1 MLWRALLLL
10 VPISIALALIEA
22 VPRVLVF
29 TAAILAIVPLA
40 EWVRNAT
47 EHVAARA
54 GSAIGGLL
62 NVTFGNAPEL
72 ILALFVLS
80 GGHTAVV
87 KAQITGSLIGNSL
100 LGLGLAIVAG
110 SFGRERQH
118 FNRER
123 AGLLS
128 SLLILVTIAVML
140 PALFDYTER
149 GVLRDPNTAALDE
162 HLSLG
167 VAVVLIIVYVGN
179 LIYTLVTHR
188 DLFARASAYSEEAEP
203 EMAAPWPL
211 RRSILILAGATILT
225 AVEAELVSNTVEV
238 TATRL
243 GLTPFFLGVIVLA
256 VVGNAAEYISAVY
269 FARPDGSRH
278 WDHGRIHDSDRAP
291 RRAATRH
298 HLVSDRPS
306 DESRVRESHRAD
318 RDRRRRLHRELH
330 CAGWRDDLVRGGD
343 AARRVSSLRAGL
355 LSRHRVAFATHNRLA
370 NVED

>member
-10 VPISIALALIEA
+10 VPISLVLAAIDA
-22 VPRVLVF
+22 VPRTLVF
-29 TAAILAIVPLA
+29 IVAILAIVPLA
-40 EWVRNAT
+40 EWVRHST

-62 NVTFGNAPEL
+62 NVSFGNAPEL

-123 AGLLS
+123 AGHLS
-128 SLLILVTIAVML
+128 SLLILVTIALLL

-149 GVLRDPNTAALDE
+149 GVRRAANSAALDE
-162 HLSLG
+162 ALSLG
-167 VAVVLIIVYVGN
+167 VAVVLICVYIGN

-188 DLFARASAYSEEAEP
+188 DIFARTPTYSEEAESVM
-203 EMAAPWPL
+203 EAPWPL
-211 RRSILILAGATILT
+211 SRSILILAGATVLT
-225 AVEAELVSNTVEV
+225 AVEAELVSSTVEV

-269 FARPDGSRH
+269 FARRGQMGLVIGITIGSTIQIGMLVAPLLVIISYLLGHPMNLVFENPIELIAVAGAAFIVNSISQDGETT
-278 WDHGRIHDSDRAP
+278 WFEGALLL
-291 RRAATRH
+291 AVYLLFALAFF
-298 HLVSDRPS
+298 LVT
-306 DESRVRESHRAD
+306 E
-318 RDRRRRLHRELH
+318 
-330 CAGWRDDLVRGGD
+330 
-343 AARRVSSLRAGL
+343 
-355 LSRHRVAFATHNRLA
+355 
-370 NVED
+370 

>member
-10 VPISIALALIEA
+10 VPISIALALIDA
-22 VPRVLVF
+22 VPRTLVF

-203 EMAAPWPL
+203 EVAAPWPL
-211 RRSILILAGATILT
+211 KRAILILAGATVLT
-225 AVEAELVSNTVEV
+225 AIEAELVSNTVEA

-269 FARPDGSRH
+269 FARRGQMGLVIGITVGST
-278 WDHGRIHDSDRAP
+278 IQI
-291 RRAATRH
+291 
-298 HLVSDRPS
+298 
-306 DESRVRESHRAD
+306 
-318 RDRRRRLHRELH
+318 
-330 CAGWRDDLVRGGD
+330 
-343 AARRVSSLRAGL
+343 GL
-355 LSRHRVAFATHNRLA
+355 LVAPLLVIISYLIGHPMNLVFENPIELIAIAGAAFIVNSIAQDGETTWFEGVMLLAVYLLFALA
-370 NVED
+370 FFLVTA

>member
-1 MLWRALLLL
+1 MLWRALLVL
-10 VPISIALALIEA
+10 VPISLVLAMIDA

-29 TAAILAIVPLA
+29 ATAILAIVPLA

-54 GSAIGGLL
+54 GSTIGGLL

-167 VAVVLIIVYVGN
+167 VAVVLILVYIGN

-188 DLFARASAYSEEAEP
+188 DIFARASAYSEEPEP
-203 EMAAPWPL
+203 EPEAAAPWPL
-211 RRSILILAGATILT
+211 SRAILILAAATVFT
-225 AVEAELVSNTVEV
+225 ALEAELVSKTVEA

-269 FARPDGSRH
+269 FARRGQMGLVIGITVGST
-278 WDHGRIHDSDRAP
+278 IQI
-291 RRAATRH
+291 
-298 HLVSDRPS
+298 
-306 DESRVRESHRAD
+306 
-318 RDRRRRLHRELH
+318 
-330 CAGWRDDLVRGGD
+330 
-343 AARRVSSLRAGL
+343 GL
-355 LSRHRVAFATHNRLA
+355 LVAPLLVIISYLIGHPMNLVFENPIELIAIAGAAFIVNSIAQDGETNWFEGVMLLAVYLLFALA
-370 NVED
+370 FFLVTE

>member
-10 VPISIALALIEA
+10 VPISLILAMIDA

-29 TAAILAIVPLA
+29 TTAILAIVPLA

-167 VAVVLIIVYVGN
+167 VAVVLILVYIGN
-179 LIYTLVTHR
+179 LIYTLITHR
-188 DLFARASAYSEEAEP
+188 DLFARASAYSEETEP
-203 EMAAPWPL
+203 EVAEPWPL
-211 RRSILILAGATILT
+211 KRAILILAAATVFT
-225 AVEAELVSNTVEV
+225 ALEAELVSNTVEA

-269 FARPDGSRH
+269 FARRGQMGLVIGITVGST
-278 WDHGRIHDSDRAP
+278 IQI
-291 RRAATRH
+291 
-298 HLVSDRPS
+298 
-306 DESRVRESHRAD
+306 
-318 RDRRRRLHRELH
+318 
-330 CAGWRDDLVRGGD
+330 
-343 AARRVSSLRAGL
+343 GL
-355 LSRHRVAFATHNRLA
+355 LVAPLLVIISYLIGHPMNLVFENPIELIAIAGAAFIVNSIAQDGETTWFEGVMLLAVYLLFALA
-370 NVED
+370 FFLVTE

>member
-10 VPISIALALIEA
+10 VPISLILGMIDA

-29 TAAILAIVPLA
+29 ATAILAIVPLA
-40 EWVRNAT
+40 EWVRKAT

-149 GVLRDPNTAALDE
+149 GVLRDPNTSKLDE

-167 VAVVLIIVYVGN
+167 VAVVLILVYIGN

-203 EMAAPWPL
+203 EIAAPWPL
-211 RRSILILAGATILT
+211 KRAILILAGATVFT
-225 AVEAELVSNTVEV
+225 ALEAELVSSTVEV

-269 FARPDGSRH
+269 FARRGQMGLVIGITVGST
-278 WDHGRIHDSDRAP
+278 IQI
-291 RRAATRH
+291 
-298 HLVSDRPS
+298 
-306 DESRVRESHRAD
+306 
-318 RDRRRRLHRELH
+318 
-330 CAGWRDDLVRGGD
+330 
-343 AARRVSSLRAGL
+343 GL
-355 LSRHRVAFATHNRLA
+355 LVAPLLVIISYLIGHPMNLVFENPIELIAIAGAAFIVNSIAQDGETTWFEGVMLLAVYLLFALA
-370 NVED
+370 FFLVTE

>member
-10 VPISIALALIEA
+10 VPISLVLAAIDA
-22 VPRVLVF
+22 VPRSVVF
-29 TAAILAIVPLA
+29 AAAILAIVPLA
-40 EWVRNAT
+40 EWVRRST

-62 NVTFGNAPEL
+62 NVSVGNAPEL

-80 GGHTAVV
+80 GGHPAVV

-118 FNRER
+118 INRER
-123 AGLLS
+123 SGQLS
-128 SLLILVTIAVML
+128 SLLILVTIALLL

-149 GVLRDPNTAALDE
+149 GVLREANTAALDE

-167 VAVVLIIVYVGN
+167 VAIVLIAVYIGN

-188 DLFARASAYSEEAEP
+188 DIFARTPAYSEEAEP
-203 EMAAPWPL
+203 QMEAPWPIS
-211 RRSILILAGATILT
+211 RSIAILAGATILT
-225 AVEAELVSNTVEV
+225 AIEAELVSSTVEI

-256 VVGNAAEYISAVY
+256 IVGNAAEYISAVY
-269 FARPDGSRH
+269 FARRGQMGLVIGITIGST
-278 WDHGRIHDSDRAP
+278 IQI
-291 RRAATRH
+291 
-298 HLVSDRPS
+298 
-306 DESRVRESHRAD
+306 
-318 RDRRRRLHRELH
+318 
-330 CAGWRDDLVRGGD
+330 
-343 AARRVSSLRAGL
+343 GL
-355 LSRHRVAFATHNRLA
+355 LVAPLLVIISYLMGHPMNLVFENPIELIAIAGAAFIVNSISQDGETTWFEGALLLAVYLVFALA
-370 NVED
+370 FFLVTA

>member
-10 VPISIALALIEA
+10 VPISLALAAIDV

-29 TAAILAIVPLA
+29 TTAILAIIPLA
-40 EWVRNAT
+40 EWVRKAT

-128 SLLILVTIAVML
+128 SLLILVTIAVLL

-149 GVLRDPNTAALDE
+149 GVLRHPNTAALDE
-162 HLSLG
+162 ALSLG
-167 VAVVLIIVYVGN
+167 VAIVLILVYVGN

-188 DLFARASAYSEEAEP
+188 DIFARAAAYSEEAEP
-203 EMAAPWPL
+203 ELAAAWPMK
-211 RRSILILAGATILT
+211 RSILILAGATVLT
-225 AVEAELVSNTVEV
+225 ALEAELVSNTIEV

-269 FARPDGSRH
+269 FARRGQMGLVIGITVGSTIQIGMLVAPLLVIISYLIGHPMNLVFENPIELIAIAGAAFIVNSIAQDGETT
-278 WDHGRIHDSDRAP
+278 WFEGVMLLAVYLLF
-291 RRAATRH
+291 ALAFF
-298 HLVSDRPS
+298 LVT
-306 DESRVRESHRAD
+306 E
-318 RDRRRRLHRELH
+318 
-330 CAGWRDDLVRGGD
+330 
-343 AARRVSSLRAGL
+343 
-355 LSRHRVAFATHNRLA
+355 
-370 NVED
+370 

>member
-10 VPISIALALIEA
+10 VPISIILALIDA

-29 TAAILAIVPLA
+29 ATAILAIVPLA

-72 ILALFVLS
+72 ILALFVLR

-149 GVLRDPNTAALDE
+149 GVLRHPNTAALDE
-162 HLSLG
+162 YLSLG
-167 VAVVLIIVYVGN
+167 VALVLIIVYVGN

-188 DLFARASAYSEEAEP
+188 DLFARASAYTEEAEP

-211 RRSILILAGATILT
+211 KRAILVLAGATVLT
-225 AVEAELVSNTVEV
+225 AIEAELVSNTVEA

-269 FARPDGSRH
+269 FARRGQMGLVIGITVGST
-278 WDHGRIHDSDRAP
+278 IQI
-291 RRAATRH
+291 
-298 HLVSDRPS
+298 
-306 DESRVRESHRAD
+306 
-318 RDRRRRLHRELH
+318 
-330 CAGWRDDLVRGGD
+330 
-343 AARRVSSLRAGL
+343 GL
-355 LSRHRVAFATHNRLA
+355 LVAPLLVIISYLMGHPMNLVFENPIELVAIAGAAFIVNSIAQDGETTWFEGVMLLAVYLLFALA
-370 NVED
+370 FFLVTE